1 MDLMSADA
9 RQRIEDL
16 IELLN
21 RLSTLHED
29 LLGAIRRKIDAMKR
43 ADIDDMRTFGEKEQ
57 SIVVKIS
64 EREGLRRQLM
74 DLIGRDLKLP
84 AGSARTVSFKQ
95 LVARIPK
102 AWHAALNEAG
112 DRLRSCMTR
121 VAAANRVAGE
131 IARQIVTHLK
141 WVFGSVRPDEGE
153 PVGYS
158 RTGMVVSN
166 AETLLFDAMG

>member
-1 MDLMSADA
+1 MSADA
-9 RQRIEDL
+9 RRRIDDL
-16 IELLN
+16 IKLLN

-29 LLGAIRRKIDAMKR
+29 LLGVIRRKIDAMKR
-43 ADIDDMRTFGEKEQ
+43 ADIDDMRVFGEEEQ

-74 DLIGRDLKLP
+74 DLIGGDLKLP

-95 LVARIPK
+95 LVARIPT
-102 AWHAALNEAG
+102 AWHSTLNEAG

-141 WVFGSVRPDEGE
+141 WVFGSVRPDESE

-158 RTGMVVSN
+158 RTGLLVPN
-166 AETLLFDAMG
+166 GETCLLDAMG

>member
-1 MDLMSADA
+1 MSADA
-9 RQRIEDL
+9 RHRVEDL
-16 IELLN
+16 IKLLS

-43 ADIDDMRTFGEKEQ
+43 ADIDDMRSFGEEEQ

-64 EREGLRRQLM
+64 EREGLRRRLM
-74 DLIGRDLKLP
+74 DLIGSDLKLP

-95 LVARIPK
+95 LVARIPT
-102 AWHAALNEAG
+102 AWHSTLNEAG

-141 WVFGSVRPDEGE
+141 WVFGSVRPDESS

-158 RTGMVVSN
+158 RTGLLVAN
-166 AETLLFDAMG
+166 GETCLLDAMG

>member
-1 MDLMSADA
+1 MSADA
-9 RQRIEDL
+9 RRRIEDL
-16 IELLN
+16 IKLLN

-29 LLGAIRRKIDAMKR
+29 LLGTIRRKIDAMKR
-43 ADIDDMRTFGEKEQ
+43 ADIDDMRAFGEKEQ

-74 DLIGRDLKLP
+74 DLIARDLKLP
-84 AGSARTVSFKQ
+84 ARSARAVSLKQ
-95 LVARIPK
+95 LIARIPTRCQST
-102 AWHAALNEAG
+102 LSEAG
-112 DRLRSCMTR
+112 DRLRRCMTR

-158 RTGMVVSN
+158 RTGMSVSN
-166 AETLLFDAMG
+166 TETLLLDAMG